1 MDGTLGVLSFGLFL
15 LPSRLSREEEKER
28 KKKIKYEQK
37 KTDKIQRK
45 TPIFTIYLTV
55 QSAFVSRHYKTSIG
69 SARSGYP
76 VEGAAALG
84 FRAGILRSSSGVK

>member
-1 MDGTLGVLSFGLFL
+1 MSFGLFL

-55 QSAFVSRHYKTSIG
+55 QSAFVSRHYKTSIVWVVRPDL
-69 SARSGYP
+69 SHDIFCITLMIS
-76 VEGAAALG
+76 
-84 FRAGILRSSSGVK
+84 K